1 MKTKKLDTRLES
13 EGAEFLVL
21 GHLLLNKITAYK
33 TYTNM
38 PGYDLVETNPE
49 KSSVARIQVKSRWRT
64 GASGFPIKNFDCEF
78 VVAAFL
84 NRGSKDRRKEVRQ
97 PEYYILPVDLVK
109 KLQSKDSWHKVN
121 LKDVD
126 YPEKYK
132 DNWSLIKKFLKAV
145 NPCHPI
151 WSRQGSMRRI
161 LFGLRGLSF
170 ENLQENSHIST
181 LSQ

>member
-1 MKTKKLDTRLES
+1 MKTKKLNTRLES

-38 PGYDLVETNPE
+38 PGYDLVATNPE

-84 NRGSKDRRKEVRQ
+84 NRGSKDGRKEVRQ
-97 PEYYILPVDLVK
+97 PVYYVLPIDVVK
-109 KLQSKDSWHKVN
+109 NLPRKDSWSKVSSKGIEN
-121 LKDVD
+121 L
-126 YPEKYK
+126 ETYK
-132 DNWSLIKKFLKAV
+132 DNWDLIKKFLK
-145 NPCHPI
+145 
-151 WSRQGSMRRI
+151 M
-161 LFGLRGLSF
+161 
-170 ENLQENSHIST
+170 E
-181 LSQ
+181 